1 MEPFGS
7 AQDKPSELPFNF
19 VQDVLSAKGPLIK
32 TDGNNWQ
39 AEEIEKLF
47 PPLGY
52 FTAVVDGS
60 LARDKKALLSAL
72 AAALKF
78 PSYFGH
84 NWDALLDCLRTLPE
98 FAPAKGYA
106 LIIKNSGQL
115 LGDSPEELE
124 TFTDIAATAADFLAE
139 SYKAPLKIIML

>member
-1 MEPFGS
+1 MEPS
-7 AQDKPSELPFNF
+7 KLPFDF
-19 VQDVLSAKGPLIK
+19 AQGVLSARGPLVSA
-32 TDGNNWQ
+32 DGKDWK

-52 FTAVVDGS
+52 FTAVLDGS
-60 LARDKKALLSAL
+60 LARDKRTLLCAL

-84 NWDALLDCLRTLPE
+84 NWDALLDCMRSLPE

-106 LIIKNSGQL
+106 LIIKNSGRL
-115 LGDSPEELE
+115 LADSPEDRD
-124 TFTDIAATAADFLAE
+124 TFNDIAVTAADFLNE
-139 SYKAPLKIIML
+139 SYKTPLKIIML

>member
-1 MEPFGS
+1 MEPSDLLLAEG
-7 AQDKPSELPFNF
+7 PF
-19 VQDVLSAKGPLIK
+19 IK
-32 TDGNNWQ
+32 AGGKNWQ
-39 AEEIEKLF
+39 AEEIAKLF
-47 PPLGY
+47 PPPVY
-52 FTAVVDGS
+52 FTAVMDGS

-72 AAALKF
+72 AAALEF

-115 LGDSPEELE
+115 LGDATGEMDN
-124 TFTDIAATAADFLAE
+124 FTDVAATAAEFLAE
-139 SYKAPLKIIML
+139 SYKVPLKIIML